1 MASSTAEREPHAGT
15 ILTLGRLAE
24 NHPHSFP
31 FQVKVLQSYS
41 FQASQLTIT
50 ESEVYQLLLVKQQ
63 QFVSMQDRLGM
74 SYSIPLNS
82 AVQFGYVNSS
92 DRRSSAHSLAYK
104 SYTKVADILALGDRD
119 MPRVMCAQQTHKGQ
133 NEKCSVEE
141 NEILLILQAR
151 KGKLSGRK
159 YLKLYSFSTH
169 SKKNLY
175 PDCVGHFT
183 TNPAHLRLWLTDM
196 VNIPT
201 NIFPCQAVIY
211 LERRFTSSLNSF
223 PSTLLQADS
232 YVTLTGLSMQT
243 SIVASRDTHPV
254 TQTALLDMPL
264 TGLLSNLQVE
274 VQTPDIS
281 EDLQAAA
288 RVAYEGLDISSL
300 RSLDDSISERA
311 HTTKCLFYSIL
322 RRGSEHV
329 GVNLL
334 PPVFIKTSEQSN
346 WCLTCEGIRA
356 LTDSE
361 YESDSDTERYEK
373 ISDWVGAESL
383 SAEDADPLTPL
394 LRSSSLTSD
403 TPALSVG
410 SQSYHM
416 TPLSSASP
424 SLSSGFHSLSK
435 FPPPVQN
442 SLVRPIPSPPSDSS
456 HADEDYEM
464 MESPM
469 PPELQPIQYREPAT
483 QNGDGFVDVP
493 GLRRAVRILEDRI
506 VPLEK
511 KVAEHQQLQ
520 ALVRTMSLRISK
532 LEKQLAPQS
541 QSSTTPSTHMAS
553 MTARAANVSYL
564 CSLSPSQ
571 VTNSYSMQLLLQ
583 PAC

>member
-41 FQASQLTIT
+41 FQASQLAIT

-133 NEKCSVEE
+133 NEKCSVRE

-151 KGKLSGRK
+151 KSKLSGRK

-243 SIVASRDTHPV
+243 SIVASRDTHPG
-254 TQTALLDMPL
+254 TLLDMPL

-281 EDLQAAA
+281 ENLQAAA
-288 RVAYEGLDISSL
+288 RMAYEGLDISSL

-311 HTTKCLFYSIL
+311 HTSKCLFYSVL

-346 WCLTCEGIRA
+346 LCLPCEGIRA

-361 YESDSDTERYEK
+361 HESDSDTERYEK

-383 SAEDADPLTPL
+383 SAEDAVPLTPL
-394 LRSSSLTSD
+394 LRSSSQTSD
-403 TPALSVG
+403 TPTLSVG

-424 SLSSGFHSLSK
+424 SLSSGFHSLSGSNK
-435 FPPPVQN
+435 FPPVQN
-442 SLVRPIPSPPSDSS
+442 CLVRPIPSPPSDSG

-464 MESPM
+464 MESPT
-469 PPELQPIQYREPAT
+469 PPSLPEHREPAT

-493 GLRRAVRILEDRI
+493 SLRRTLRMLEDRI

-520 ALVRTMSLRISK
+520 ALVRTLSLRIFK
-532 LEKQLAPQS
+532 LEKQLMP
-541 QSSTTPSTHMAS
+541 STTPSTHMAS
-553 MTARAANVSYL
+553 VTARAANVSYL

-571 VTNSYSMQLLLQ
+571 VKKQ
-583 PAC
+583 

>member
-1 MASSTAEREPHAGT
+1 MAHNEEQHIYNIPRPSRSQSFTVGCATPPPPIRVPEQTVYIHNQLYSAHLSTIPTSAPPSLPPRNFTTALRDANGSNLPPLPLLPPPLPSLPSFPTLPTTTNTQESVFGSSPSKKRWKNTIPHFGSFKEKTKRADYGVQTMRRLSTEYVASSTAEREPHAGT

-232 YVTLTGLSMQT
+232 YVHSHWAQHADINRG
-243 SIVASRDTHPV
+243 IPRHPPSNPDYPAGHAIDRA
-254 TQTALLDMPL
+254 AL
-264 TGLLSNLQVE
+264 Q
-274 VQTPDIS
+274 
-281 EDLQAAA
+281 
-288 RVAYEGLDISSL
+288 
-300 RSLDDSISERA
+300 
-311 HTTKCLFYSIL
+311 
-322 RRGSEHV
+322 
-329 GVNLL
+329 
-334 PPVFIKTSEQSN
+334 
-346 WCLTCEGIRA
+346 
-356 LTDSE
+356 
-361 YESDSDTERYEK
+361 
-373 ISDWVGAESL
+373 
-383 SAEDADPLTPL
+383 
-394 LRSSSLTSD
+394 
-403 TPALSVG
+403 
-410 SQSYHM
+410 
-416 TPLSSASP
+416 
-424 SLSSGFHSLSK
+424 SSGGG
-435 FPPPVQN
+435 PN
-442 SLVRPIPSPPSDSS
+442 SR
-456 HADEDYEM
+456 
-464 MESPM
+464 
-469 PPELQPIQYREPAT
+469 
-483 QNGDGFVDVP
+483 
-493 GLRRAVRILEDRI
+493 
-506 VPLEK
+506 
-511 KVAEHQQLQ
+511 HQ
-520 ALVRTMSLRISK
+520 
-532 LEKQLAPQS
+532 
-541 QSSTTPSTHMAS
+541 
-553 MTARAANVSYL
+553 
-564 CSLSPSQ
+564 
-571 VTNSYSMQLLLQ
+571 
-583 PAC
+583 